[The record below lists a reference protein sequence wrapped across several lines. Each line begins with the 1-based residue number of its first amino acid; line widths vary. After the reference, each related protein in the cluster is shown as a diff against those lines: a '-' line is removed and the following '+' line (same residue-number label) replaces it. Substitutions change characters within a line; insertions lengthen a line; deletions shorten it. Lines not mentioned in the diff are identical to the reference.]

1 MILIPDDPII
11 KSMERSGFPPWMD
24 DEQAKEI
31 DRIL

>member
-24 DEQAKEI
+24 DEQAEEI
-31 DRIL
+31 DSIL

>member
-24 DEQAKEI
+24 DEQGEEI